1 MTLAEIKNALGLEQL
16 NLNKQVDQTTQKPTG
31 WFKMWE
37 NDKRRAVV
45 IHEDTIAKI
54 QAGNA
59 NLGLKDPVIKT
70 AEQGEYTL
78 VTIVTYQSTDL
89 TL

>member
-1 MTLAEIKNALGLEQL
+1 MTLSEIKIELGVEQL
-16 NLNKQVDQTTQKPTG
+16 NLNKQVDQTTKKPTG

-37 NDKRRAVV
+37 NDKRRAIV
-45 IHEDTIAKI
+45 IHEDTVAKI

-59 NLGLKDPVIKT
+59 NLGLKEPVTKT

-78 VTIVTYQSTDL
+78 VTIVAYQSTDL

>member
-78 VTIVTYQSTDL
+78 VTIVAYQSTDL